1 MKYAIYILLFLSSQ
15 ISMAQISKIE
25 IQATGL
31 TCSMCSNAINKQLK
45 SLSDVENVTTDLNT
59 NTFVVYFK
67 SNNSVTPKTIKDNVE
82 KAGFF
87 IGTMVVTLD
96 SAYLNSNA
104 TRFISLEDQIT
115 FDSKEIKIRVLDKGY
130 VTQKEFK
137 KLEKKYAKNASYTS
151 LNPEVFHYKLEK

>member
-1 MKYAIYILLFLSSQ
+1 MRIPIYILLLLMSLSTA
-15 ISMAQISKIE
+15 AQISKIE

-59 NTFVVYFK
+59 NTFVVFLK
-67 SNNSVTPKTIKDNVE
+67 PNNNFTPKTFKDSVE

-96 SAYLNSNA
+96 SSYLQSHTNQ
-104 TRFISLEDQIT
+104 FIALEDKT
-115 FDSKEIKIRVLDKGY
+115 VTSSNEAVIRILDKGY
-130 VTQKEFK
+130 VTQKEYK
-137 KLEKKYAKNASYTS
+137 KLQKKYAKVASY
-151 LNPEVFHYKLEK
+151 NGVNEEVFHYKFNN

>member
-1 MKYAIYILLFLSSQ
+1 MKYSIYILLFLMSQ
-15 ISMAQISKIE
+15 VSMAQISKIE

-45 SLSDVENVTTDLNT
+45 SLSEVENVTTDLNT
-59 NTFVVYFK
+59 NTFVVYLK
-67 SNNSVTPKTIKDNVE
+67 PNSTLTPKTFKENVE

-96 SAYLNSNA
+96 SANLNSNA
-104 TRFISLEDQIT
+104 TRFIPLENQAAT
-115 FDSKEIKIRVLDKGY
+115 DSKEIKIRILDKGY

-137 KLEKKYAKNASYTS
+137 KLEKKYAKNTSYTS
-151 LNPEVFHYKLEK
+151 LNSEVFHYKLEK

>member
-1 MKYAIYILLFLSSQ
+1 MNYAIYILLFLSSQ

-45 SLSDVENVTTDLNT
+45 SLSEVENVTTDLNT
-59 NTFVVYFK
+59 NTFVVYLK
-67 SNNSVTPKTIKDNVE
+67 PNNSVTPKTIKDSVE

-96 SAYLNSNA
+96 SAYLNSNDA
-104 TRFISLEDQIT
+104 RFIPLEEKATTDA
-115 FDSKEIKIRVLDKGY
+115 KEIKISVLNKGY

-137 KLEKKYAKNASYTS
+137 KLVKKYAKNTSYSS

>member
-1 MKYAIYILLFLSSQ
+1 MKYPIYILLFLMSQ
-15 ISMAQISKIE
+15 VSMAQISKIE

-45 SLSDVENVTTDLNT
+45 SLSEVENVTTDLNT
-59 NTFVVYFK
+59 NTFVVYLK
-67 SNNSVTPKTIKDNVE
+67 PNNSLTPKTFKDNVE

-96 SAYLNSNA
+96 RSYLKSNA
-104 TRFISLEDQIT
+104 TRFIPLEDQAAT
-115 FDSKEIKIRVLDKGY
+115 DSEEVKIRILDKGY

-137 KLEKKYAKNASYTS
+137 KLAKKYAKNDSYTS
-151 LNPEVFHYKLEK
+151 LNAEVFHYKLEK